1 MDILRDDARRGDMAR
16 ALEPIVRAN
25 DRAESIVIA
34 FFTGLEK
41 HVRAFFRRLFRR
53 REE

>member
-1 MDILRDDARRGDMAR
+1 MSRSDD
-16 ALEPIVRAN
+16 PFVRAN

-41 HVRAFFRRLFRR
+41 HVRAIYRRIFRR
-53 REE
+53 RE